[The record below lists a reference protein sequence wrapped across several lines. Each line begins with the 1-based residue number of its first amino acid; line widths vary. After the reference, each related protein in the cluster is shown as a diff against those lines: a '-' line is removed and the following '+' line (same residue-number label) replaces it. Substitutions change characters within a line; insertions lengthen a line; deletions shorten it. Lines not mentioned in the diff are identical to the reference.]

1 MTDCKSD
8 GKIPQTLGLK
18 ANLAILCYN
27 YNVINHSMFIVVTAV
42 ISNKSGVF
50 DWPLLPMGDSS
61 SDAVS
66 HGKALIKEEYFL

>member
-1 MTDCKSD
+1 
-8 GKIPQTLGLK
+8 
-18 ANLAILCYN
+18 
-27 YNVINHSMFIVVTAV
+27 MFIVVTAV

-50 DWPLLPMGDSS
+50 DWLLLPMGDSS